1 MYVNILESLL
11 EDNENNFNNYN
22 NNSAGQGNKKKNLIS
37 QIQINSNS
45 NNKLCKAIKVG
56 SYLLIDNLLEG
67 SHILRKN
74 QVLTHIV
81 AIPYLH

>member
-1 MYVNILESLL
+1 MKTISTTIIIILQ
-11 EDNENNFNNYN
+11 
-22 NNSAGQGNKKKNLIS
+22 AKVTKKKNLIS